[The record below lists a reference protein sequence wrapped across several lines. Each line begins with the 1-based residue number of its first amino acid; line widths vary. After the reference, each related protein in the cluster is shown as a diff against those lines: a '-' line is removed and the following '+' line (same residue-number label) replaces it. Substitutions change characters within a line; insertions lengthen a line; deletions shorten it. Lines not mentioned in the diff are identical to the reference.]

1 MGLDDITRRI
11 RAAESAAGRAPGS
24 VTLIAVSK
32 LQPSERVEAVLAA
45 GHTVFGENYVQE
57 AQAKWPA
64 WTAAHPGVSVH
75 MIGPLQ
81 SNKARA
87 AVALATAGL
96 AARGLGE
103 ESQLAPLAES
113 LKTGEVQADR
123 WLRAW
128 RDDWS
133 GALAPLYPAASL

>member
-32 LQPSERVEAVLAA
+32 LQPPERVEGVLAA

-87 AVALATAGL
+87 AV
-96 AARGLGE
+96 
-103 ESQLAPLAES
+103 QLFDAIHTPVSYTHLT
-113 LKTGEVQADR
+113 LPTTPYV
-123 WLRAW
+123 
-128 RDDWS
+128 
-133 GALAPLYPAASL
+133 